1 MSDLNF
7 KIETVKR
14 KRERAI
20 TSKTSSLAYRYSLEM
35 NPPIAI
41 EEVIEI
47 EKQYSIK
54 FPAEYRA
61 FITTIANGGF
71 GPNFGL
77 LSIERS
83 LQWLYGEILQDKI
96 DYDYLKIPFIHT
108 SAYNP
113 YDDPYLTEMSD
124 KCDRGEISESE
135 FDLVYSSVYDYSTAG
150 TITISLEGCGYN
162 YFLVVTGATRGQVW
176 FNADVGDGR
185 YIPLNLSFLDWYEQW
200 LDEYFYLK
208 E

>member
-1 MSDLNF
+1 MSILDTR
-7 KIETVKR
+7 IETVKR

-20 TSKTSSLAYRYSLEM
+20 TSKTSFLAYKYSLEM
-35 NPPIAI
+35 NPTIAI
-41 EEVIEI
+41 EEVIKI

-83 LQWLYGEILQDKI
+83 LQWLYDEILQDKI
-96 DYDYLKIPFIHT
+96 DYDYLTIPFIHT

-113 YDDPYLTEMSD
+113 DDDPYILELGK
-124 KCDRGEISESE
+124 KCDRGEIPQSEC
-135 FDLVYSSVYDYSTAG
+135 DLVYDYSTAG
-150 TITISLEGCGYN
+150 TMTISLEGCGYN
-162 YFLVVTGATRGQVW
+162 FFLVVTGATRGQVW
-176 FNADVGDGR
+176 FNANVGDGG
-185 YIPLNLSFLDWYEQW
+185 YIPLNFSFLDWYEQW

-208 E
+208 